1 MLSGLCFIVYLFS
14 FSDFIVHTI
23 VAVSSTLSSEK
34 YPVPNIHQND
44 FSVIPDML
52 MNTPL
57 LDSAPLVSTAAAL
70 RSGQT
75 DLSGY
80 INRLCDHIDAV
91 EPKVQALIP
100 EPDRRARLLSEAQA
114 LLTRYPDPNER
125 PPLFGIPIGV
135 KDIFQADGFEIR
147 AGSQIPPA
155 ALAGPEAD
163 SVALLR
169 ANGALVLGKTVTTE
183 FAFFEPGPTRNP
195 HNLAHTPGGSSS
207 GSAAA
212 VAAGFT
218 PLALGTQTIGSV
230 IRPAAYC
237 GVVDFQPTYNRISPE
252 GLLFFSRSA
261 DHVGLFTQDV
271 EGIQLAASVLCREW
285 QPYPAGG
292 KPVLGIPE
300 GPYLAQASA
309 EALAAFEEQVMR
321 LEGEG
326 YKVIRQPLFPDI
338 VEINRRHIAMIAY
351 EFAQEQENWFPE
363 YEDLYRPRTAALIRE
378 GQQVDPDEAAGI
390 REVQPV
396 LREEVEHVM
405 DVYDIDLWLAPAAP
419 GPAPE
424 GIGSTGDPIMNLP
437 WTYLGLPAV
446 PLPADFAHNGLP
458 LGLQMVG
465 KWMEDEKLL
474 GWAGQIEL
482 SMQN

>member
-1 MLSGLCFIVYLFS
+1 
-14 FSDFIVHTI
+14 
-23 VAVSSTLSSEK
+23 
-34 YPVPNIHQND
+34 
-44 FSVIPDML
+44 
-52 MNTPL
+52 MNNSL
-57 LDSAPLVSTAAAL
+57 LRPAPLAQTAAGL

-75 DLSGY
+75 DLLGY

-91 EPKVQALIP
+91 EPKVQALLP
-100 EPDRRARLLSEAQA
+100 EPDRRARLLSEAQE
-114 LLTRYPDPNER
+114 LLRRYPEANER
-125 PPLFGIPIGV
+125 PILFGIPIGV
-135 KDIFQADGFEIR
+135 KDIFQADGFETR
-147 AGSQIPPA
+147 AGSKLPPA

-169 ANGALVLGKTVTTE
+169 AAGALVLGKTVTTE

-212 VAAGFT
+212 VAAGIT

-230 IRPAAYC
+230 IRPAAFC
-237 GVVDFQPTYNRISPE
+237 GIVGFKPTYNRIPPE

-271 EGIQLAASVLCREW
+271 AGMQLAASVTCADW
-285 QPYPAGG
+285 QPYLAAG
-292 KPVLGIPE
+292 KPVLGVPA
-300 GPYLAQASA
+300 GPYLAQASD

-321 LEGEG
+321 LAGAG
-326 YKVIRQPLFPDI
+326 YVVIRQPLFPDI
-338 VEINRRHIAMIAY
+338 DEINRRHRALIAY
-351 EFAQEQENWFPE
+351 EFAQEQAQWFAE

-378 GQQVDPDEAAGI
+378 GQQVDPAEAADI
-390 REVQPV
+390 RDMQPV

-405 DVYDIDLWLAPAAP
+405 DVHDIDLWICPAAP

-424 GIGSTGDPIMNLP
+424 GIGSTGDPVMNLP

-446 PLPADFAHNGLP
+446 TLPAGFTRNGLP

-474 GWAGQIEL
+474 GWAEKIETE
-482 SMQN
+482 MGR